1 MKGLGL
7 TAALCTAVEALQCA
21 RCKERDLMLGIILR
35 YTWSILTP
43 LQLALSSC
51 LYHEHV
57 VVTGSKGFT
66 GFLDSMQFYY
76 HCLVDEAM
84 SRSDPEP

>member
-35 YTWSILTP
+35 
-43 LQLALSSC
+43 
-51 LYHEHV
+51 
-57 VVTGSKGFT
+57 
-66 GFLDSMQFYY
+66 
-76 HCLVDEAM
+76 
-84 SRSDPEP
+84 